1 MIDKINIESEYE
13 YATLNRKIIAFGI
26 DILIITLVLSPI
38 LNLLMILF
46 FGTDNTPI
54 ADTGKFLGQQN
65 KTIEIATL
73 TDHIFNIISSA
84 RWLIVQFTMLFFVT
98 IYFVYFWVKMGASV
112 GKLVMR
118 CKIVD
123 ANTYQAITTKQA
135 LMRMLGHLLN
145 ILTLGI
151 GLFIADFTKRKQGLH
166 DKIANTVVDIR
177 TRSKS
182 LHKQTD

>member
-1 MIDKINIESEYE
+1 
-13 YATLNRKIIAFGI
+13 
-26 DILIITLVLSPI
+26 
-38 LNLLMILF
+38 
-46 FGTDNTPI
+46 
-54 ADTGKFLGQQN
+54 
-65 KTIEIATL
+65 
-73 TDHIFNIISSA
+73 
-84 RWLIVQFTMLFFVT
+84 
-98 IYFVYFWVKMGASV
+98 MGASV

-166 DKIANTVVDIR
+166 DKIANTVVVIR

-182 LHKQTD
+182 FHKQTD